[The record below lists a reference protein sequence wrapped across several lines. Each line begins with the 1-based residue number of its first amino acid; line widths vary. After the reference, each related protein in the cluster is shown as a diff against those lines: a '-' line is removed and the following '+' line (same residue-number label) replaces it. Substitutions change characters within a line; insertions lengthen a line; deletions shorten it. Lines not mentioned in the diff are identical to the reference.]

1 MKIDSL
7 VSQLSSARA
16 SGGRLDV
23 TSQAPAIPERAKEPS
38 NPTVGTIPG
47 VLSDRETK
55 ALVALFTSSQP
66 NTYTFHGTTR
76 NAPVKPGLHIDV
88 QA

>member
-1 MKIDSL
+1 MKIDNL
-7 VSQLSSARA
+7 VSQLSAARA
-16 SGGRLDV
+16 PGARLDV
-23 TSQAPAIPERAKEPS
+23 TSQAQALPERAKGPT
-38 NPTVGTIPG
+38 NPMVGTIPG
-47 VLSDRETK
+47 VLSDRENK
-55 ALVALFTSSQP
+55 AIAALFASSQS